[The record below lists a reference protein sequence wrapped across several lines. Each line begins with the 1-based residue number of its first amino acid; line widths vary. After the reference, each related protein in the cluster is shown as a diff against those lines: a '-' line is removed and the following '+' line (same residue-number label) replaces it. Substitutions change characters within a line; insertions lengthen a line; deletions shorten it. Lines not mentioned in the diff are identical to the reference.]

1 MGDSDED
8 LDGRGPRDVFTRERT
23 TTRTVDRL
31 VDGTVAAAGAGM
43 EGRARRVLFLE
54 FSGRFEMGAA

>member
-8 LDGRGPRDVFTRERT
+8 FDGRGPRDEFARERT
-23 TTRTVDRL
+23 TTRTADRL
-31 VDGTVAAAGAGM
+31 VDATVKTAGAGM

-54 FSGRFEMGAA
+54 FLR